1 MNIETHIDKD
11 VLIVQVSGKRLDAQT
26 AVAFKQELLHWIAS
40 FEQTKTSEDKA
51 PRIILNFATVEF
63 IDSSGIGAL
72 VSVLKHVGRRGD
84 LVLCQVGET
93 LMGAFRLTRMDRVF
107 RIYPTEAEALNSL

>member
-1 MNIETHIDKD
+1 MEIETHINKD
-11 VLIVQVSGKRLDAQT
+11 VLIVQVNGKRLDAQT
-26 AVAFKQELLHWIAS
+26 AVGFKQELLNWIAS
-40 FEQTKTSEDKA
+40 FEQTKANEGKV
-51 PRIILNFATVEF
+51 PKIVLNFETVEF

-84 LVLCQVGET
+84 LVLCQVNET

-107 RIYPTEAEALNSL
+107 RIYSTEEEARNSL